1 MKKMLAAVFASAVF
15 TLAAADIHM
24 AGDSTMMTYRGKDA
38 PQQGW
43 GQRMQELVK
52 DGVTVKNRS
61 KICSGRSKRAT
72 S

>member
-1 MKKMLAAVFASAVF
+1 MKKLLAAVFASAVF

-43 GQRMQELVK
+43 DSACR
-52 DGVTVKNRS
+52 NS
-61 KICSGRSKRAT
+61 
-72 S
+72 